1 MKLKNLFYL
10 IHRDWIIGHGS
21 IALSDKDKAEQILLQ
36 SGGQLAGILQ
46 FLRGSASRNF
56 FSSENSWGGQL
67 AGIPEIL
74 PGVSLLE

>member
-1 MKLKNLFYL
+1 MVRLHYPIRIRLNKSYYN
-10 IHRDWIIGHGS
+10 
-21 IALSDKDKAEQILLQ
+21 Q
-36 SGGQLAGILQ
+36 GGQLAGILQ